1 MNRNKYITLF
11 ALGLTSAI
19 LASIW
24 IDVPGYMDADYY
36 HATGLAIAEGD
47 GFNELFIWNYL
58 NEPEGI
64 PNPSHQYWMP
74 STSLLAG
81 HSMVIFGKGF
91 KSAQILFILVTA
103 FVPVVTAGIW
113 PYFRDFSSLTW

>member
-1 MNRNKYITLF
+1 MKTHRHFL
-11 ALGLTSAI
+11 LLLPGLLVAI
-19 LASIW
+19 LGSLW

-47 GFNELFIWNYL
+47 GFNEHFIWNYL

-81 HSMVIFGKGF
+81 LSMAIFGKGF
-91 KSAQILFILVTA
+91 KSAQILFILITA
-103 FVPVVTAGIW
+103 FVPVVTAGIA
-113 PYFRDFSSLTW
+113 FNFHKNVMV